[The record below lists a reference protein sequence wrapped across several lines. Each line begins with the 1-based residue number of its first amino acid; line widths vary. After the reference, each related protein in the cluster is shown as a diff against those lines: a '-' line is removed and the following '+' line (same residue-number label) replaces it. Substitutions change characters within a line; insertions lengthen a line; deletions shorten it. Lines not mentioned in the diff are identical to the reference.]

1 MTLVTQLYNSS
12 RGVVFM
18 WFLMEFIGFFYWIA
32 KFLEKRYVL
41 MDEYYQAERPR
52 PEGTAQ
58 VIVCNTTS

>member
-58 VIVCNTTS
+58 VIVCNTPS